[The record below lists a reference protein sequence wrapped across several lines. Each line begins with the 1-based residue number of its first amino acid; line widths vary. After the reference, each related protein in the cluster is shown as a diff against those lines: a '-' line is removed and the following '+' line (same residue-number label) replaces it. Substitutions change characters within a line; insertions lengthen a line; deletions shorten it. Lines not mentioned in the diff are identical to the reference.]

1 MGNTRKYFT
10 FIALLACAGCARP
23 GPLLEEAGGLVLARG
38 DEAVEVER
46 DAELAIAWTAGGAQY
61 ATWAR
66 QRDGEKPVTV
76 RLVEANADFVRVRSE
91 AWKSVEHLPWSYL
104 QASGIKVAAR
114 SGRYERPTVSIPVEQ
129 IDEVQV
135 FARVRWPRGR
145 EELSQANVAA
155 GALGGAGGGGLA
167 VGADRHLVSEPDLS
181 DGEIWTDERAFW
193 AVGIS
198 AAVGAVAYPAYR
210 ALWPRG
216 RSRLAAAYR
225 MDEGWRVEVRR

>member
-1 MGNTRKYFT
+1 M
-10 FIALLACAGCARP
+10 
-23 GPLLEEAGGLVLARG
+23 
-38 DEAVEVER
+38 
-46 DAELAIAWTAGGAQY
+46 
-61 ATWAR
+61 
-66 QRDGEKPVTV
+66 TV

-135 FARVRWPRGR
+135 FARVRRPRGR
-145 EELSQANVAA
+145 DELSPANVAA
-155 GALGGAGGGGLA
+155 GALGGLA
-167 VGADRHLVSEPDLS
+167 VGADRHLVSEPDLN
-181 DGEIWTDERAFW
+181 DGDIWTDERAFG

>member
-1 MGNTRKYFT
+1 MGNSRKYFT
-10 FIALLACAGCARP
+10 FIAMLACAGCARP
-23 GPLLEEAGGLVLARG
+23 GALLEEAGGLLLVRG

-76 RLVEANADFVRVRSE
+76 RLVQANADFVRVRSE

-129 IDEVQV
+129 I
-135 FARVRWPRGR
+135 
-145 EELSQANVAA
+145 
-155 GALGGAGGGGLA
+155 
-167 VGADRHLVSEPDLS
+167 